1 MILTAWWRSRLTR
14 KTSLLLLSSGNSTSI
29 KAQHVIC
36 RSRRVLVGGVAP
48 PQPGGQRFYPER
60 GPPRL
65 LTPLGR
71 GEGIRS
77 RFLHFRHFY
86 FLLLRNLIESARTLF
101 GGSFAL
107 ACRLGQGGDRA
118 VVAADVEIRDKFHV
132 WVAAI
137 YLQQH
142 MLAQFS

>member
-1 MILTAWWRSRLTR
+1 MYASMHIFLNSEMRISLYSHNNVFTTCFIPVLLISSNHLSPYFLSTLILTAWWRSRLTR
-14 KTSLLLLSSGNSTSI
+14 KTPLLLLSSGNSTSI

-36 RSRRVLVGGVAP
+36 RSRRVLVGGITP

-77 RFLHFRHFY
+77 RFFCISVISTSCF
-86 FLLLRNLIESARTLF
+86 
-101 GGSFAL
+101 
-107 ACRLGQGGDRA
+107 
-118 VVAADVEIRDKFHV
+118 
-132 WVAAI
+132 
-137 YLQQH
+137 
-142 MLAQFS
+142 